1 MIQQFS
7 SDISNL
13 KKATGMLLTG
23 TDVGQKGD
31 ESTASKQLRIGAAS
45 SWLDFP
51 AKLRINRVRELDKI
65 SDILTGFWRSLMDRK
80 HSSNLE
86 R

>member
-13 KKATGMLLTG
+13 KKATGMLLTE

-31 ESTASKQLRIGAAS
+31 ESTASKQLRICAAS

-51 AKLRINRVRELDKI
+51 AKLRINRVREPDKI
-65 SDILTGFWRSLMDRK
+65 RADV
-80 HSSNLE
+80 E

>member
-1 MIQQFS
+1 MTQQFS

-13 KKATGMLLTG
+13 KKATGMLLSE

-31 ESTASKQLRIGAAS
+31 ESTASKQLRICAAS
-45 SWLDFP
+45 SWLDLS
-51 AKLRINRVRELDKI
+51 AKLRINRVQELDKI
-65 SDILTGFWRSLMDRK
+65 RDILTGFWRSLMDRK
-80 HSSNLE
+80 HPSNLE

>member
-13 KKATGMLLTG
+13 KKAAGYCWTG

-31 ESTASKQLRIGAAS
+31 ESTASKQFRICAAG

-51 AKLRINRVRELDKI
+51 AMLMINTV
-65 SDILTGFWRSLMDRK
+65 GFGNQIKFVAFRG
-80 HSSNLE
+80 H
-86 R
+86 